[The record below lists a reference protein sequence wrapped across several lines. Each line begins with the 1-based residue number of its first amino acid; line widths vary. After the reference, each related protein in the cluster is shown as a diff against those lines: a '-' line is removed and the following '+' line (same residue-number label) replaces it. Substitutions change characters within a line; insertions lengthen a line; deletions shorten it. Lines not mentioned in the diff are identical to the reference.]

1 MISWIGMHG
10 VGMIPRREQQTTPST
25 CCSPSV
31 ATRHDSMILRTVD
44 TLQHH
49 HHHHD
54 HQQHQSALYRNNR
67 KCSSCLCHASRRS
80 TSSEDL
86 VRGLAF
92 SCTECGVCCTGS
104 GHVWLNRAEVSA
116 IANLLGGIDEDA
128 FIDTYCTGPPRTD
141 GWYMLKNAEDSDACI
156 FLDQDTNHCM
166 VYGARPLQCATYPW
180 WPELVQSRKAWAHE
194 ARQVCEGILL
204 DEDDHDDVELVS
216 SREAAAHL
224 DAFCAHLASSTRG
237 DDIDDATTTN
247 NNKDGSTRLC

>member
-1 MISWIGMHG
+1 MMMSSIGMHG
-10 VGMIPRREQQTTPST
+10 RDMLMTTRREQQTTPSVH
-25 CCSPSV
+25 SAVV
-31 ATRHDSMILRTVD
+31 ASRHKATIPRTGVAN
-44 TLQHH
+44 TSHH
-49 HHHHD
+49 HGHY
-54 HQQHQSALYRNNR
+54 QQRVDFHRNKER
-67 KCSSCLCHASRRS
+67 CSLCLCHASRRN

-92 SCTECGVCCTGS
+92 SCTECGECCTGS

-116 IANLLGGIDEDA
+116 IAKLLGDVDEDV

-156 FLDQDTNHCM
+156 FLDQETNHCT

-180 WPELVQSRKAWAHE
+180 WPELVQSRKAWAQE

-204 DEDDHDDVELVS
+204 DDHDDDVELVS

-224 DAFCAHLASSTRG
+224 DAFCAYLASSAKENN
-237 DDIDDATTTN
+237 IDDVTHNDN
-247 NNKDGSTRLC
+247 NNNDNSGIK